1 MLSYLVVASL
11 RRRESGILSL
21 PRWMTDEV
29 EVPEG
34 AGGGSAGDAAELLV
48 EMFEKLLFQNSE
60 PITRRE
66 T

>member
-1 MLSYLVVASL
+1 MLCYLVVASL

-34 AGGGSAGDAAELLV
+34 AGGGSAGDAAELL
-48 EMFEKLLFQNSE
+48 EIFEKLLFQNSE
-60 PITRRE
+60 PITRE

>member
-1 MLSYLVVASL
+1 
-11 RRRESGILSL
+11 
-21 PRWMTDEV
+21 MTDEV

-48 EMFEKLLFQNSE
+48 EIFEKLLFQNSE
-60 PITRRE
+60 PVTRRE